1 MKNYVRLSVTIV
13 LTIVSLSTSAQ
24 INKQKINE
32 LLPGKRWALA
42 LYIVQNSLG
51 ADTILRVHD
60 CANEFLEVM
69 PNGTFLSSNLR
80 KAGTWRI
87 VDDSTVLFKKPS
99 GTKLMLAKINYLT
112 ADSLAITDYAKNKDA
127 FVQTFNKCKA
137 DDATFVDSRPEFSL
151 LETWSVIAGA
161 QYFRSGFAELGIA
174 RGDLTLWNSLLYSY
188 GAHLELAPWNNI
200 YGLMAHGWIE
210 DKRLLFGGAV
220 GAYNDTQNTYIAFRP
235 SLGFTA
241 KQLLPKGYSLHLAYG
256 YNFILGEQRNNN
268 INLHNIS
275 LRMRI
280 PFSKQERKVRRF
292 ENQEYE

>member
-1 MKNYVRLSVTIV
+1 MKNYARLLVAIA
-13 LTIVSLSTSAQ
+13 LTMVSLGTYAQ

-42 LYIVQNSLG
+42 LYIVESSLG

-80 KAGTWRI
+80 KAGTWQI

-99 GTKLMLAKINYLT
+99 GAKLMLAKINYLT
-112 ADSLAITDYAKNKDA
+112 ADSLAITDFAKNKDA
-127 FVQTFNKCKA
+127 FIQTFNKCRA
-137 DDATFVDSRPEFSL
+137 DDVTFVDSRPEFSL

-174 RGDLTLWNSLLYSY
+174 RGDLTLWNNLLYSY

-210 DKRLLFGGAV
+210 DKRLLFGAAA

-235 SLGFTA
+235 SFGFTA

-256 YNFILGEQRNNN
+256 YNFILSEQRNNN
-268 INLHNIS
+268 INLHTIS
-275 LRMRI
+275 LRLRI
-280 PFSKQERKVRRF
+280 PFSKHERKVRRF